1 MSEKEIVLL
10 LREYL
15 TFAGFQIVKP
25 KTDRFKHAD
34 IVASDSNG
42 NRLIFEAKGYLPKS
56 VRGDFLEG
64 VGQLIQRVTNNMDE
78 HYLVLPD
85 TPRHRNQARNIHL
98 FVRKALKIGFF
109 FANDNGQLRKYRAS
123 EKVDAKEGGTLI
135 YASNLH

>member
-1 MSEKEIVLL
+1 MRIS
-10 LREYL
+10 
-15 TFAGFQIVKP
+15 
-25 KTDRFKHAD
+25 
-34 IVASDSNG
+34 S
-42 NRLIFEAKGYLPKS
+42 LPIRMVIDLYSRQKDTYQNLFG
-56 VRGDFLEG
+56 VTFLEG